1 VNRLLGGTA
10 LLLLLGGSG
19 SSAHAQGSWCA
30 FYDVSTFNCGFHSY
44 EQCYQN
50 IFGVGGSCRPNFFQ
64 GYGGTQP
71 SAKRARDKRPRY

>member
-1 VNRLLGGTA
+1 VNKLVAGTA
-10 LLLLLGGSG
+10 LVLLLGGSG

-64 GYGGTQP
+64 SYGNSRP
-71 SAKRARDKRPRY
+71 SEKKARGKRPG

>member
-1 VNRLLGGTA
+1 MNRLAGGSA
-10 LLLLLGGSG
+10 LLLLLCGSA

-44 EQCYQN
+44 EQCYEN

-64 GYGGTQP
+64 GYGNNRP
-71 SAKRARDKRPRY
+71 SEKKARAKRPG